1 MRTTAGVGRSDAT
14 KPRRERIELMTE
26 PKGKTTEPPADEGGM
41 FGKDKEIGLR
51 IDTEFDL
58 REAFILW
65 DAAVAPELVETSIG
79 KARKTLLEV
88 SRIDEPDQRLSCS
101 TLGSAIADKA
111 EQATSDDF
119 PAIVELRKVAGRFGN
134 EALVLQYIRD
144 YKG

>member
-1 MRTTAGVGRSDAT
+1 MTAP
-14 KPRRERIELMTE
+14 KKENE
-26 PKGKTTEPPADEGGM
+26 PEPAGGM
-41 FGKDKEIGLR
+41 FDKDKEIGLR

-65 DAAVAPELVETSIG
+65 DAAVAPELVDTTIG

-88 SRIDEPDQRLSCS
+88 SRLDEPDQRLSCS
-101 TLGSAIADKA
+101 TLASAIADKA
-111 EQATSDDF
+111 EQASVDDF
-119 PAIVELRKVAGRFGN
+119 PAVVELRKVAGRFGN